1 MFDAKLREV
10 FKGTFDGLA
19 KSVDRP
25 HISPDAITYF
35 GLFIGMAG
43 SYCAWLQHWN
53 AALILWLLSR
63 VADGID
69 GALAR
74 RRVLAG
80 GLKSPAGGYL
90 DLMADFT
97 VYGSFVIGVAHGA
110 GQKSYLPFAFVLLA
124 YYLNGAS
131 FLAFSSI
138 GESQGIRIEDGR
150 SLSFIFGLA
159 EATETIAIHSAWCIF
174 PGSAV
179 KIAIP
184 WAIVVFIS
192 ALLRFLVSKSR
203 LAKGARK

>member
-1 MFDAKLREV
+1 MIDAKLRQV
-10 FKGTFDGLA
+10 LRGTFDGLA

-25 HISPDAITYF
+25 RISPDAITYL
-35 GLFIGMAG
+35 GLFVGLAG
-43 SYCAWLQHWN
+43 SYCAWVRFWN
-53 AALILWLLSR
+53 LALILWLLSR

-74 RRVLAG
+74 RRLLAG
-80 GLKSPAGGYL
+80 GVKSPAGGYL

-110 GQKSYLPFAFVLLA
+110 GQSYLPFLFVLLA

-138 GESQGIRIEDGR
+138 GERQGIRVEDGR

-159 EATETIAIHSAWCIF
+159 EATETIVVHSAWCLF
-174 PGSAV
+174 PASSS

-184 WAIVVFIS
+184 WAAVVFIS
-192 ALLRFLVSKSR
+192 ALLRFFQSKNRLV
-203 LAKGARK
+203 KGG